1 MILGVI
7 FDMDGVLV
15 DSEPF
20 IAAAMV
26 RMFGEKGYTV
36 HPDDLRPFIGTG
48 EDNILKGVA
57 DAHQITL
64 DLERDKARTYAIY
77 LDLVHGNLRPL
88 DGVLDFVRTCRER
101 GLKIAVASSADAV
114 KVKGNLLEIG
124 LPLSTFDV
132 IVSGNEVTHK
142 KPSPE
147 IFLEAARRLG
157 LDPSTCLVVE
167 DAIAGVAAAKA
178 AGARCLAL
186 TTSFT
191 PSQLSEADW
200 VASTLAEAP
209 GGVLEW

>member
-26 RMFGEKGYTV
+26 QMFGEKGYTV

-77 LDLVHGNLRPL
+77 LDLVQGNLHPL
-88 DGVLDFVRTCRER
+88 AGVLEFVRTCRER

-114 KVKGNLLEIG
+114 KVAGNLQEIG
-124 LPLSTFDV
+124 LPSSTFDV

>member
-26 RMFGEKGYTV
+26 RMFGEKGAMV

-57 DAHQITL
+57 AAHRIPL

-77 LDLVHGNLRPL
+77 LELVRGKLHPL
-88 DGVLDFVRTCRER
+88 AGVLEFVRTCRER
-101 GLKIAVASSADAV
+101 GLKLAVASSADAV
-114 KVKGNLLEIG
+114 KVAGNLQEIG
-124 LPLSTFDV
+124 LPPSTFDV
-132 IVSGNEVTHK
+132 IVSGDQVARK
-142 KPSPE
+142 KPSPD
-147 IFLEAARRLG
+147 IFLEAAQRLG

-167 DAIAGVAAAKA
+167 DAIAGVSAAKA

-200 VASTLAEAP
+200 VAPTLAEAP